1 MELTTEQIII
11 QAARKEFIET
21 GLAGARMQKIAERAG
36 VNKALLH
43 YYFRS
48 KEKLYEASFK
58 DSAFTFWDAVEKQ
71 IPEIEK
77 SGNLRILIQTVVS
90 TFFRVMSANPDFP
103 KMIIREIADGATI
116 IPVLGN
122 SVYNRFRSLLPRVQK
137 IIREEVAQGNVYP
150 FDPFHLLLNITGMC
164 AISVMIEPVVNVI
177 AAKIG
182 KTTNFDESYYQKRI
196 NSIVELI
203 SHGVYIEEKQG

>member
-58 DSAFTFWDAVEKQ
+58 DSAFTFWDAIEKQ
-71 IPEIEK
+71 IPEIEN
-77 SGNLRILIQTVVS
+77 SGNLRILIQTVVA

-103 KMIIREIADGATI
+103 KMIIREIADGASI
-116 IPVLGN
+116 IQVLGN
-122 SVYNRFRSLLPRVQK
+122 TVYNRFSTLLPRVQK
-137 IIREEVAQGNVYP
+137 IIREEVVQGNVYP
-150 FDPFHLLLNITGMC
+150 FEPFHLLLNIAGMC
-164 AISVMIEPVVNVI
+164 AISVMIEPVVNVVS
-177 AAKIG
+177 AMVG
-182 KTTNFDESYYQKRI
+182 KTIHFDDTYYQKRI
-196 NSIVELI
+196 GSIVELI
-203 SHGVYIEEKQG
+203 SHGIYKQEM